1 MARAIQAFTSRKP
14 GLMIQIYI
22 HCTPGTERTG
32 FTYTRF
38 TGNPE
43 EIAAKEVTS
52 GRYYQ
57 DRRYAGTEE
66 TEARRPQE
74 GSSQGQADRTARL
87 GEEESKEDGARR
99 LEAVKQFQGCCH
111 GGR

>member
-22 HCTPGTERTG
+22 HCTPGTERTPLFMRLRSFRRRANPVILG

-57 DRRYAGTEE
+57 D
-66 TEARRPQE
+66 
-74 GSSQGQADRTARL
+74 
-87 GEEESKEDGARR
+87 
-99 LEAVKQFQGCCH
+99 
-111 GGR
+111 